1 MKFFNNEKYNT
12 ISAYV
17 LIIILFTISCVV
29 VFLNIDTI
37 SAWGNVI
44 FESFKPLIYAFFV
57 AFFITPLIKFCGTK
71 LLFFI
76 GRKKP
81 KPKLKKILS
90 VILAYMIALGAV
102 IFFIFIIIPNIT
114 ESYYDLESKIG
125 GYIIYAQNWIEDMI
139 GTSEFFAEQYAKV
152 VDSLQDLLSDSY
164 QLFNDVSPH
173 IINFIKSAINETTSI
188 LLGLVFSIY
197 FVMSKETVQ
206 AQSKKFLRAFMSEST
221 YNYSLKVFNLIN
233 VTFNEYIIGKT
244 LDSIFIGLLCFT
256 VMTITTLPYA
266 SLISV
271 IVGVLSF
278 IPFYG
283 IYIGAIPGIFII
295 FIASPIKALWFFIM
309 IIALQ
314 QLDSNVIEP
323 KILSEKNG
331 LSALWVLIA
340 IITMSGL
347 LGAVG
352 FFIGVPLFT
361 VAYILFKELVEKKL
375 SAKDMPT
382 DTDDYK
388 SENLLN

>member
-1 MKFFNNEKYNT
+1 MKFFTNEKYNT

-17 LIIILFTISCVV
+17 LLVILFTVSCIV

-37 SAWGNVI
+37 SGWGNVI
-44 FESFKPLIYAFFV
+44 FEAFKPLIYAFFI
-57 AFFITPLIKFCGTK
+57 AFFLTPLVKFCSEK

-76 GRKKP
+76 GRKKS
-81 KPKLKKILS
+81 KPKFKKILS
-90 VILAYMIALGAV
+90 VILAYMIALGA
-102 IFFIFIIIPNIT
+102 ITFFIFIIIPNIS

-125 GYIIYAQNWIEDMI
+125 GYIIYAQSWIEDMI

-173 IINFIKSAINETTSI
+173 IINFITNTINETTSI
-188 LLGLVFSIY
+188 FLGLIFSIY
-197 FVMSKETVQ
+197 FILSKEIVQ
-206 AQSKKFLRAFMSEST
+206 AQSKKLLRAFMSENT
-221 YNYSLKVFNLIN
+221 YNYSLKVLNLIN
-233 VTFNEYIIGKT
+233 VTFNEYIVGKI

-256 VMTITTLPYA
+256 IMTVTTLPYA
-266 SLISV
+266 SLVSV
-271 IVGVLSF
+271 IVGVMSF
-278 IPFYG
+278 IPFFG
-283 IYIGAIPGIFII
+283 IYIGAVPGIFII
-295 FIASPIKALWFFIM
+295 FIASPIKALWFFII

-314 QLDSNVIEP
+314 LIDSNFIEP

-347 LGAVG
+347 LGVAG
-352 FFIGVPLFT
+352 LFIGVPLFT

-382 DTDDYK
+382 ETSDYK
-388 SENLLN
+388 LN